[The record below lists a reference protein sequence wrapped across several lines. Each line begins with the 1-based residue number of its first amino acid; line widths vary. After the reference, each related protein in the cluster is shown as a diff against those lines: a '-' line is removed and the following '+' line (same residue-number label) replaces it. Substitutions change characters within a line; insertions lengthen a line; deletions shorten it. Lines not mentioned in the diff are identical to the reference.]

1 MQNVTCPIPATVL
14 ISKQS
19 TYTYNILYANV
30 MYCNAIMMTRNTNEE
45 EQVALWREGRRREP
59 NPVEVD
65 F

>member
-1 MQNVTCPIPATVL
+1 
-14 ISKQS
+14 
-19 TYTYNILYANV
+19 
-30 MYCNAIMMTRNTNEE
+30 MYCNVCVMMTRNTNEE